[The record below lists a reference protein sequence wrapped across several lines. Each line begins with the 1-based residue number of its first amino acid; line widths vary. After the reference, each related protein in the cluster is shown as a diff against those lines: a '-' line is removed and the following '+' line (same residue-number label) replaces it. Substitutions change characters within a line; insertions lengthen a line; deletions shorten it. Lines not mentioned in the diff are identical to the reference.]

1 MQLLFA
7 MKLDR
12 LCISRS
18 STFLSGV
25 VEISQKVGKFLPGPL
40 THTHTQIQHLCK
52 PFSRKG
58 NCKQQEKESKW
69 KKATSGLQIPEPKS
83 YLRSRVAVEKAAR
96 QDVHLLSKELPAT
109 HLHLQEEH

>member
-1 MQLLFA
+1 MQPLFA

-40 THTHTQIQHLCK
+40 THTHTHTQIQHLRK

-58 NCKQQEKESKW
+58 NCKQQEEESKW
-69 KKATSGLQIPEPKS
+69 KKATSGLQIPEP
-83 YLRSRVAVEKAAR
+83 RRRRRVAVEKAAR